1 MPKMKMQIPKKGTID
16 ELKKILE
23 NYNIKVERLK
33 IIHNVNMGK
42 IEKISSIN
50 YDIEDQILSYQSKID
65 KINKIIENLTEYNC
79 DTYQIDTDGLIT
91 YLKVVKE

>member
-23 NYNIKVERLK
+23 NYNIKVERLN

-50 YDIEDQILSYQSKID
+50 YDIEDQILSYQSKIE
-65 KINKIIENLTEYNC
+65 KINKIIENLKEYNC

>member
-23 NYNIKVERLK
+23 NYNIKLERVK
-33 IIHNVNMGK
+33 IIHNVNM
-42 IEKISSIN
+42 EKIQKIISIN